1 MTQPLNV
8 TQIRAWVAEAG
19 QIALQ
24 HFGHADVQHKAADNS
39 PVTVADRAIERL
51 LTGYI
56 RATYPDHGIV
66 GEEYG
71 SEHLDADYL
80 WVIDPI
86 DGTQAYIDGLPSWC
100 ITLAVLRDRVPVFG
114 LVYLPL
120 YNDWTYTDGDAVICN
135 GQEVTHR
142 LRASWAADSYVLWR
156 SDAHRH
162 YRLDFPRIMTM
173 SSSASHT
180 AYVARG
186 SAVAALTHDSYLWD
200 IAAGLAFMRQQGGDV
215 RFLSGEALD
224 LQHRDLLAPLNG
236 LFAFG
241 HPAVLDQLLPLVS
254 EREEAVAVAAR

>member
-1 MTQPLNV
+1 VTQTLDV
-8 TQIRAWVAEAG
+8 AQIRAWVAEAG

-24 HFGHADVQHKAADNS
+24 HFGHADVQHKPADHS

-71 SEHLDADYL
+71 SEHLNAEYL

-86 DGTQAYIDGLPSWC
+86 DGTQAYVDGLPSWC
-100 ITLAVLRDRVPVFG
+100 ITLAVLRERVPVFG

-135 GQEVTHR
+135 GQDVTHR
-142 LRASWAADSYVLWR
+142 LRATWAADSYVLWR
-156 SDAHRH
+156 SDAHRR
-162 YRLDFPRIMTM
+162 YTLDFPRIMTM

-200 IAAGLAFMRQQGGDV
+200 IAAGLAFMRKQGGEV
-215 RFLSGEALD
+215 RFLDGTTLE
-224 LQHRDLLAPLNG
+224 LQQRDLLAPLQG
-236 LFAFG
+236 MFAFG
-241 HPAVLDQLLPLVS
+241 HPAVLDRLLPLVT
-254 EREEAVAVAAR
+254 EREEPIAIAAR